1 MNKNHHRMSP
11 TARVDRAG
19 AHKARYFVRI
29 DGVWCGFRNKYKA
42 DWTRKNPSDPAAI
55 YARGMSLT
63 AIRELI
69 ERKP

>member
-1 MNKNHHRMSP
+1 MDKRRSKTSP

-19 AHKARYFVRI
+19 AHKARHFVRI
-29 DGVWCGFRNKYKA
+29 DGVWYGFRNKYKA
-42 DWTRKNPSDPAAI
+42 DWTRSNPKNPAAV
-55 YARGMSLT
+55 YARGMSMT